1 MTQET
6 NTEEIRNPYTGE
18 TVEQGDPNVSVGQD
32 DNVNTQQSS
41 GTDWEQSA
49 KYFQSEKDKLAAEN
63 SRLKQYEQ
71 LGNLLESR
79 PDVVEAMSAAA
90 SGGNTLSGQSTEPQK
105 VQLEEGEFDPWE
117 AYNNPSSKSY
127 KHRVQENQEQI
138 NQAVGQAVGG
148 FAEQQQKQQ
157 AMSVLDNEL
166 NTRGF
171 TPEQK
176 DSFKQHLNQPLSS
189 MSMDEHIAIWESRVG
204 TGQVQTPPPN
214 NVDVARNTQTNIP
227 QGGVLQGNRPATK
240 STDDSVWSG
249 VLGAGRKDVF

>member
-1 MTQET
+1 MTQEN
-6 NTEEIRNPYTGE
+6 NTEEVRNPYTGE
-18 TVEQGDPNVSVGQD
+18 TVEEGDTNMSVGQD
-32 DNVNTQQSS
+32 DNVNTQENS
-41 GTDWEQSA
+41 GTDWESSA

-63 SRLKQYEQ
+63 NRLKQYEQ
-71 LGNLLESR
+71 LGTLLESR
-79 PDVVEAMSAAA
+79 PDVVEAMTTAA
-90 SGGNTLSGQSTEPQK
+90 SGGNTLSGQPAGPKK

-148 FAEQQQKQQ
+148 FAQAQQKQQ
-157 AMSVLDNEL
+157 VVSAVDNEL
-166 NTRGF
+166 DRRGF

-189 MSMDEHIAIWESRVG
+189 MNMDEHIAIWENRINK
-204 TGQVQTPPPN
+204 GQIQSPPPN
-214 NVDVARNTQTNIP
+214 NVDVARNTQTNLP
-227 QGGVLQGNRPATK
+227 QGGVLQGTRPATK
-240 STDDSVWSG
+240 STDDSIWSG